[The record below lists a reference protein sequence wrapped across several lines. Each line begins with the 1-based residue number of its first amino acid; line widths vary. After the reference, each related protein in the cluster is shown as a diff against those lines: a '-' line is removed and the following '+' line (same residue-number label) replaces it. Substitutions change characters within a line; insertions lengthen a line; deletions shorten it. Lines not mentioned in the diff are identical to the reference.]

1 MATSLQQIKSFL
13 DEVSMNYRED
23 DNVIFSG
30 LGNDGENVALF
41 FRAREDGGIFEMQA
55 EPLNDDNSQYN
66 LDMNHPHTSLVMQ
79 YILRSNYQT
88 KFGTWEL
95 NHKDGDLHFAV
106 EIPLEDAVMTS
117 KQFKRILS
125 ILSEVIDAQKAI
137 KYIVEHGEFPSK
149 KTDDVD
155 SALMAEFAEFLRMK
169 KAAQSGSSS
178 DGI

>member
-1 MATSLQQIKSFL
+1 MAISLQQIKGFL
-13 DEVSMNYRED
+13 EENDMKFQENDDLILSMIGN
-23 DNVIFSG
+23 SG
-30 LGNDGENVALF
+30 ETTALF
-41 FRAREDGGIFEMQA
+41 FRAREDGDIFEMQA
-55 EPLNDDNSQYN
+55 EPLTDDNSQYD

-95 NHKDGDLHFAV
+95 DHKDGDLRFAV

-125 ILSEVIDAQKAI
+125 ILSTVTDAQKAI